1 MYEYAIT
8 AGEGTLI
15 DYGMSEDL
23 DAPLWFQHNT
33 ENSDYRPDDQ
43 IVLLIAVMGDD
54 CETGK

>member
-15 DYGMSEDL
+15 EFGVMEWRLFVALSEML
-23 DAPLWFQHNT
+23 ETYISGVENGQTLIIAPC
-33 ENSDYRPDDQ
+33 D
-43 IVLLIAVMGDD
+43 DD